1 MNLVSFTKGMKTDKL
16 RREED
21 EKELVKFIISNA
33 TGKHREEGRKGR
45 RLHTARFMKATPP
58 LNGCCKYV

>member
-1 MNLVSFTKGMKTDKL
+1 MKTDKL

-21 EKELVKFIISNA
+21 EKELVKCITSNA

-45 RLHTARFMKATPP
+45 RLRTARFMKATPP